1 MARDVQPRQLSGVA
15 LVAALVVLVA
25 FAVLV
30 GVLISQVDTGET
42 RWARLAWVFASVE
55 AIAFGA
61 AGALFGSSIQRQR
74 AERAE
79 TEAAEHREAAA
90 NGRALA
96 EVIKADAPTNG
107 AAPGGAGSS
116 GGIESLGPGGR
127 PAPQDELAR
136 RHAEVARRLFP

>member
-1 MARDVQPRQLSGVA
+1 MARDAEPRQLGGVA

-30 GVLISQVDTGET
+30 GVLISQVDTQET

-79 TEAAEHREAAA
+79 NEAAEHREAAA

-96 EVIKADAPTNG
+96 EMIKADAPADG
-107 AAPGGAGSS
+107 AAPGGAGS
-116 GGIESLGPGGR
+116 GIESLGPGGR